1 MFQVEKTFAVVAKIL
16 YVRQPANVNNSS
28 ALKTKEEMSDLDTG
42 SGTFYVRERG
52 LLRRVGVNDIVLTE
66 TKPAASCSRTNPLI
80 LRKEH
85 FVFTY
90 NEEGSLRYTAK
101 SLFDI
106 SLLFIADNIHHVD
119 SLVGFPEQVGNR
131 LFAAAE
137 EKQIF
142 TNPDIAPRALQL
154 FNDAYRERV
163 LSSLSLR
170 NRFALLA
177 ERICEI
183 KTFHSLKSL
192 DLFGCRL
199 GDSHDMFQHLT
210 SESLSSLIQLF
221 IGGNNLSD
229 MGLQRL
235 TAPVRMMKKGLSQLQ
250 LLDISYNPISDKAIR
265 FLTCLPKLQNLD
277 VSGTNLK
284 LCTSLKEALWD
295 TMGLVHS
302 EKPLAIFDHFCCKTE
317 GWAEQVTKQWETS
330 AALLPKQ
337 KKIQESRT
345 SVSRFFGRQKFVRE
359 VLTAAPLVWNNEED
373 SKEMIHFY
381 KVATSNHSHF
391 SQFLRTTNT
400 QKEMSSQ
407 NVKKRK
413 LKSEYRESNPHSP
426 PAKQFSSSGLT
437 EDDYDLLNSY

>member
-1 MFQVEKTFAVVAKIL
+1 
-16 YVRQPANVNNSS
+16 
-28 ALKTKEEMSDLDTG
+28 MSDLDTG
-42 SGTFYVRERG
+42 SGTVYIRERG
-52 LLRRVGVNDIVLTE
+52 HLRRVNDIVLAE
-66 TKPAASCSRTNPLI
+66 TKPAASCSRTNPLV

-119 SLVGFPEQVGNR
+119 SLVGFPEQVGDR

-137 EKQIF
+137 EKQVF
-142 TNPDIAPRALQL
+142 TNPDIAPRALKL
-154 FNDAYRERV
+154 FNDAYGERV

-170 NRFALLA
+170 NRFPLLA
-177 ERICEI
+177 ERVCEI

-210 SESLSSLIQLF
+210 SDSLSSLVQLF
-221 IGGNNLSD
+221 IGGNNLSN

-235 TAPVRMMKKGLSQLQ
+235 TAPIRMMNKGLSQLQ
-250 LLDISYNPISDKAIR
+250 LLDISYNPISEKAVR
-265 FLTCLPKLQNLD
+265 FLTCLPKLQELD
-277 VSGTNLK
+277 ISGTNLK

-302 EKPLAIFDHFCCKTE
+302 ENPLDIFDHSSCKTE

-330 AALLPKQ
+330 AAQLPKQ
-337 KKIQESRT
+337 KKVQESRT
-345 SVSRFFGRQKFVRE
+345 SASRFFGRQKFVRE
-359 VLTAAPLVWNNEED
+359 VLTAAPIVWNKEED
-373 SKEMIHFY
+373 GKREMLHFY
-381 KVATSNHSHF
+381 KVATRNCTHF
-391 SQFLRTTNT
+391 SQFIQTPNT

-407 NVKKRK
+407 NVKKRQR
-413 LKSEYRESNPHSP
+413 KSEYGESNPHSP
-426 PAKQFSSSGLT
+426 PAKKISSSALT
-437 EDDYDLLNSY
+437 EDDLDLLNSY

>member
-1 MFQVEKTFAVVAKIL
+1 
-16 YVRQPANVNNSS
+16 
-28 ALKTKEEMSDLDTG
+28 MSDLDAGT
-42 SGTFYVRERG
+42 GTFYVRERG
-52 LLRRVGVNDIVLTE
+52 QLRRVNDIVLTE

-119 SLVGFPEQVGNR
+119 SLVGFPEQVGDR

-154 FNDAYRERV
+154 FNDAYGERV

-170 NRFALLA
+170 NRFPLLA
-177 ERICEI
+177 ERMCEI

-210 SESLSSLIQLF
+210 SESLSSSLIELF
-221 IGGNNLSD
+221 IGGNNLSN

-235 TAPVRMMKKGLSQLQ
+235 TAPIRMMKKGLSQLQ
-250 LLDISYNPISDKAIR
+250 LLDISYNPISEKAIR
-265 FLTCLPKLQNLD
+265 FLKCLPKLQNLD
-277 VSGTNLK
+277 ISGTNLK

-302 EKPLAIFDHFCCKTE
+302 EKPLDIFDHSCCKTE

-330 AALLPKQ
+330 AAQLPKQ
-337 KKIQESRT
+337 KKVQESRT
-345 SVSRFFGRQKFVRE
+345 SASRFFGRQKFVRE
-359 VLTAAPLVWNNEED
+359 VLTAAPVIWNNEED
-373 SKEMIHFY
+373 GKKEMVHFY
-381 KVATSNHSHF
+381 KVATSNHTHF
-391 SQFLRTTNT
+391 SQFLRTPNT

-413 LKSEYRESNPHSP
+413 RKSEYGESKPHSP
-426 PAKQFSSSGLT
+426 PAKQFSSSALT
-437 EDDYDLLNSY
+437 EDDLDLLNSY